1 MPRIRRP
8 RVGAVFGIPVGDG
21 RFGIG
26 QVLSYD
32 HLNLYYVAV
41 LRAIVS
47 DTTALSVDHALR
59 AEVECLVG
67 CTLEG
72 VELGLWP
79 ALGELPPA
87 GQSLPRPCYLIVTPE
102 GGKQVVSFDGSRK
115 REATPVEAALLRP
128 RTTHSSGIL
137 VDAVRAIAG
146 QRAWDE
152 RLGAIRMSA
161 IAEQASVCP
170 G

>member
-1 MPRIRRP
+1 MPGIRRP
-8 RVGAVFGIPVGDG
+8 RVGVVFGIPIGDG

-41 LRAIVS
+41 LHAIVS
-47 DTTALSVDHALR
+47 DTTTLSLEDALH

-79 ALGELPPA
+79 VLGELPSEA
-87 GQSLPRPCYLIVTPE
+87 QALPRPCYLIVTPG

-146 QRAWDE
+146 ERTWDE
-152 RLGAIRMSA
+152 RLDAIRMSA
-161 IAEQASVCP
+161 IAEQASVCQ

>member
-1 MPRIRRP
+1 MPRIRQP
-8 RVGAVFGIPVGDG
+8 RLGAVFGIPVGDG

-47 DTTALSVDHALR
+47 DTESLSVQETLN

-79 ALGELPPA
+79 VFGELPPA
-87 GQSLPRPCYLIVTPE
+87 ARSLPRPCYLVVTPD
-102 GGKQVVSFDGSRK
+102 GSKQVVSFDGSRK

-137 VDAVRAIAG
+137 VDAVGAIAG

-152 RLGAIRMSA
+152 RLGAIRMSR
-161 IAEQASVCP
+161 IVEQASVCR